1 MIYLDTHVVVWL
13 YAGLIKQFSPTAV
26 TLINQHDLVVSPI
39 VRLELQ
45 YLFEIGR
52 ISSDAHTIAA
62 DLTQRVGLTI
72 CAKPFDTVVTSS
84 LSVTWTRDPFDRL
97 IVAQAAVQ
105 NDLLLSKDQKI
116 LTNYGQARW

>member
-13 YAGLIKQFSPTAV
+13 YAGLIKQFRPTAV